1 MVSVFRDLKYA
12 GLLRL
17 REHWGISPEDLHYA
31 VENEILHACVWMPM
45 RYLER
50 GVIRDRHF
58 VFMRHEA
65 KEGFVGVRPRDFRTI
80 SRVGSARLRSFDSV
94 TSRGT
99 VLRLPDE
106 PRQPALLVHL
116 QDLMVLAQDRAEF
129 EREYRLRP
137 YDVEGCAAGPL
148 AEFLASDDYR
158 HIRINGEEHHFGD
171 VQAHVIKLLHAA
183 SLGRGPW
190 VHGKTLLDGAGSNAA
205 RLRDVFKSKR
215 DWRKVILSDK
225 RGSYRL
231 NVPLMG
237 AEPEGVAGR
246 PAFTP

>member
-1 MVSVFRDLKYA
+1 MVSIFRDRKYA
-12 GLLRL
+12 RLLRL
-17 REHWGISPEDLHYA
+17 REHWGISLEDLYYA
-31 VENEILHACVWMPM
+31 VENEFLHACVWMPL

-50 GVIRDRHF
+50 GTIRDRQF

-80 SRVGSARLRSFDSV
+80 SSVGSARLRSFDSV
-94 TSRGT
+94 TRRGT

-106 PRQPALLVHL
+106 PRQPALLVRIE
-116 QDLMVLAQDRAEF
+116 DLMVLAQDRAEF

-171 VQAHVIKLLHAA
+171 VQAHVIKILHAA
-183 SLGRGPW
+183 SLGRSPW
-190 VHGKTLLDGAGSNAA
+190 VHGKTLLDGAGSHAA

-215 DWRKVILSDK
+215 DWRRVILSDK

-231 NVPLMG
+231 NVPWMA

-246 PAFTP
+246 PAITP